1 MQVAWVAPGEEK
13 AALRRG
19 SQREAGELEPET
31 EKMLGLAAAAVAAS
45 WAATADCPSRA
56 GKRRRQ
62 RRSVVEGKI
71 RYRERGGED

>member
-1 MQVAWVAPGEEK
+1 MAPGEEK

-45 WAATADCPSRA
+45 RAATADCPSRA

-62 RRSVVEGKI
+62 RGSVVEG
-71 RYRERGGED
+71 RR